1 VTEAQQRYRRLGK
14 YELHQL
20 LGEGAM
26 GIVWKAYDTVLRR
39 FVALKLLSSS
49 FRKTKDMQERFL
61 REARAAGAIQHAN
74 IVTVYDLGES
84 DGQLYIAMELVE
96 GRDLSDMIAL
106 RDPLALER
114 KLDITIEVL
123 AGLHF
128 AHQRGVIHRDVK
140 PSNVRVM
147 PDGRIKIMDFGIAR
161 LQKADATGSGAI
173 VGTPTYMAPEQITNG
188 AITPATDVF
197 SVGCMLYELL
207 CYQRPFEAESVH
219 GVLYQVL
226 TTEPRPLRTVAP
238 SIPAALERVV
248 AKAMNKVPH
257 ERYESAGQ
265 MMSTLQQIRA
275 ALSGADEEA
284 TQPLGRWTPLPRPM
298 LKLIT
303 HASMKA
309 RLAVLGALAAVVLL
323 LLYAPS
329 QPGQDS
335 TAVAVAPVL
344 PNPPA
349 AQPSASGL
357 TPTAPPTA
365 PGRASRGLAAN
376 PDAPPVSLAVSTR
389 RDSALA
395 ARDRAIGAGAQKN
408 SVPSLLLAQTM
419 LEASDRALQRGDQSL
434 ALRGYVESAE
444 RYGQARE
451 EARTM
456 EREARRI
463 VERVTPLVQA
473 IPTGRA
479 AANAGVYLA
488 RAESLLTQQDFTLAK
503 MAAQSAE
510 QIGID
515 AGIAPPSTQPA
526 DPRAAI
532 DVLLSDLE
540 RALASE
546 RISNIRVLYPGLTD
560 ADQRAWE
567 SFFRDWNQI
576 TAKFTIEDFDARGAT
591 ATGNVRAQFQYV
603 PAAGGAPRI
612 NRRRFAMRFEK
623 RDVGWRL
630 AGVSELK

>member
-1 VTEAQQRYRRLGK
+1 MSDASQRYRRLGK

-39 FVALKLLSSS
+39 YVALKLLSAS

-84 DGQLYIAMELVE
+84 EGQLFIAMELVE

-114 KLDITIEVL
+114 KLDIATEVL
-123 AGLHF
+123 TGLQF

-147 PDGRIKIMDFGIAR
+147 PDGRVKIMDFGIAR

-303 HASMKA
+303 HASMRA
-309 RLAVLGALAAVVLL
+309 RLIVLGALAAVVLL
-323 LLYAPS
+323 LVYAP
-329 QPGQDS
+329 GQ
-335 TAVAVAPVL
+335 TAEDPNAGFVNPPPPAPTGLVA
-344 PNPPA
+344 PPA
-349 AQPSASGL
+349 APTSAPISI
-357 TPTAPPTA
+357 
-365 PGRASRGLAAN
+365 
-376 PDAPPVSLAVSTR
+376 AVSSR
-389 RDSALA
+389 RDSAIA
-395 ARDRAIGAGAQKN
+395 AHDRAIAAGAQKN
-408 SVPSLLLAQTM
+408 SVPALILAQSM
-419 LEASDRALQRGDQSL
+419 FEAADQALQRGDQSL
-434 ALRGYVESAE
+434 ALRGYVEAT
-444 RYGQARE
+444 QAYTRARD
-451 EARTM
+451 EARAM
-456 EREARRI
+456 DREALQMI
-463 VERVTPLVQA
+463 ERVTPVVQA

-479 AANAGVYLA
+479 SSNAGIFLA
-488 RAESLLTQQDFTLAK
+488 RAESLLHEQDFTLAK
-503 MAAQSAE
+503 VAAQSAE
-510 QIGID
+510 QIGIA
-515 AGIAPPSTQPA
+515 AGIAPPSAQPA
-526 DPRAAI
+526 GPREGI
-532 DVLLSDLE
+532 DVLLSDLG
-540 RALASE
+540 RALASQ

-560 ADQRAWE
+560 SERRGWE
-567 SFFRDWNQI
+567 AFFRDWNQI
-576 TAKFTIEDFDARGAT
+576 TAKFTVEDFSVHGTT
-591 ATGNVRAQFQYV
+591 ATGNVRAMFEYI
-603 PAAGGAPRI
+603 PAKGGAPRVD
-612 NRRRFAMRFEK
+612 RRRFAMRFERK
-623 RDVGWRL
+623 DVGWRL
-630 AGVSELK
+630 AAVTELK

>member
-1 VTEAQQRYRRLGK
+1 MSDAQQRYRRLGK

-39 FVALKLLSSS
+39 YVALKLLSAS
-49 FRKTKDMQERFL
+49 FRKTKDMHERFL
-61 REARAAGAIQHAN
+61 REARAAGALQHAN

-84 DGQLYIAMELVE
+84 EGQLYIAMELVE

-114 KLDITIEVL
+114 KLDITIEL
-123 AGLHF
+123 LTGLHF

-147 PDGRIKIMDFGIAR
+147 PDGRVKIMDFGIAR

-265 MMSTLQQIRA
+265 MMATVQQIRS
-275 ALSGADEEA
+275 ALSGADDEA
-284 TQPLGRWTPLPRPM
+284 TQPLGRWTPLPKPV

-303 HASMKA
+303 HASMRA

-323 LLYAPS
+323 LLFSPS
-329 QPGQDS
+329 QPGDNEANAVLAPPPVIPPAPTTPLIVPPTVTEAPVS
-335 TAVAVAPVL
+335 VAV
-344 PNPPA
+344 
-349 AQPSASGL
+349 SI
-357 TPTAPPTA
+357 
-365 PGRASRGLAAN
+365 
-376 PDAPPVSLAVSTR
+376 R
-389 RDSALA
+389 RDSAFA
-395 ARDRAIGAGAQKN
+395 ARDRALAAGALKN
-408 SVPSLLLAQTM
+408 SVPAWILAESIFQ
-419 LEASDRALQRGDQSL
+419 ASEQALQAADQSR
-434 ALRGYVESAE
+434 AIRGYVEAE
-444 RYGQARE
+444 SQYARAREQARV
-451 EARTM
+451 M
-456 EREARRI
+456 NREARLM
-463 VERVTPLVQA
+463 VERVAPVVQA
-473 IPTGRA
+473 LPTGAA
-479 AANAGVYLA
+479 AANAGIFLA
-488 RAESLLTQQDFTLAK
+488 RAESLLREQDFTLAK
-503 MAAQSAE
+503 VAAQSAE

-515 AGIAPPSTQPA
+515 AGIAPPSPQPA
-526 DPRAAI
+526 SPRAAVN
-532 DVLLSDLE
+532 VLLSDLG
-540 RALASE
+540 RALASQ
-546 RISNIRVLYPGLTD
+546 RIANLRVLYRGLTEEE
-560 ADQRAWE
+560 RRGWE
-567 SFFRDWNQI
+567 AFFRDWNQI
-576 TAKFTIEDFDARGAT
+576 SAKFTVDNFRVQPNAIS
-591 ATGNVRAQFQYV
+591 ATGDVRAIFEYV
-603 PAAGGAPRI
+603 PAAGGAPRVD
-612 NRRRFAMRFEK
+612 RRRFAMRFEK
-623 RDVGWRL
+623 KDVGWRL
-630 AGVSELK
+630 AAVNELK

>member
-1 VTEAQQRYRRLGK
+1 MTDSQQRYRRLGK

-39 FVALKLLSSS
+39 YVALKLLSSS

-84 DGQLYIAMELVE
+84 EGQLYIAMELVE
-96 GRDLSDMIAL
+96 GHDLSDMIAL

-114 KLDITIEVL
+114 KLDITMEVL

-140 PSNVRVM
+140 PSNVRIM

-188 AITPATDVF
+188 AITAATDVF
-197 SVGCMLYELL
+197 SVGCLLYELL
-207 CYQRPFEAESVH
+207 CYRRPFEAESVH

-303 HASMKA
+303 HASMRA
-309 RLAVLGALAAVVLL
+309 RLAVLGALAAVVVL
-323 LLYAPS
+323 LLYAP
-329 QPGQDS
+329 G
-335 TAVAVAPVL
+335 
-344 PNPPA
+344 PPA
-349 AQPSASGL
+349 EEPGGAATTIPPAQHVAGGAGPG
-357 TPTAPPTA
+357 A
-365 PGRASRGLAAN
+365 PGGPGGLAA
-376 PDAPPVSLAVSTR
+376 PPPPPRTALVSLAVSSR

-395 ARDRAIGAGAQKN
+395 ARDRAITAGAQKN

-419 LEASDRALQRGDQSL
+419 LETSDRALERGDQSL
-434 ALRGYVESAE
+434 ALRGYVESAQ
-444 RYGQARE
+444 RYAQARD
-451 EARTM
+451 EARAM
-456 EREARRI
+456 EREAQHMI
-463 VERVTPLVQA
+463 QRVTPVVQA
-473 IPTGRA
+473 LPAGRA
-479 AANAGVYLA
+479 AANAGVFLA
-488 RAESLLTQQDFTLAK
+488 RAESLLREQDYTLAK
-503 MAAQSAE
+503 VAAQSAE

-515 AGIAPPSTQPA
+515 VGIAPPSTQPA
-526 DPRAAI
+526 DARGAI
-532 DVLLSDLE
+532 DVLLDDLG
-540 RALASE
+540 RALASQ
-546 RISNIRVLYPGLTD
+546 RISNLRVLYPGLTEEE
-560 ADQRAWE
+560 RRSWE
-567 SFFRDWNQI
+567 AFFREWNQI
-576 TAKFTIEDFDARGAT
+576 TAKFTVEDFKTQGAS
-591 ATGNVRAQFQYV
+591 ATGNVRALFQYV
-603 PAAGGAPRI
+603 PAHGGAPRMD
-612 NRRRFAMRFEK
+612 RRRFAMRFEK
-623 RDVGWRL
+623 KDAGWRL
-630 AGVSELK
+630 AAVTELK

>member
-1 VTEAQQRYRRLGK
+1 MSEAQQRYRRLGK

-26 GIVWKAYDTVLRR
+26 GIVWKSYDTVLRR
-39 FVALKLLSSS
+39 YVALKLLSSS

-84 DGQLYIAMELVE
+84 EGQLYIAMELVE

-147 PDGRIKIMDFGIAR
+147 PDGRVKIMDFGIAR

-226 TTEPRPLRTVAP
+226 TTEPRALRTVAP

-265 MMSTLQQIRA
+265 MMSTLQGIRS
-275 ALSGADEEA
+275 ALSGADDEA
-284 TQPLGRWTPLPRPM
+284 TQPLGRWTPLPRPV

-303 HASMKA
+303 HASMRA
-309 RLAVLGALAAVVLL
+309 RLAVLGALAAVVVL
-323 LLYAPS
+323 LLYAP
-329 QPGQDS
+329 GQS
-335 TAVAVAPVL
+335 GEPANQVR

-349 AQPSASGL
+349 AAPIGLSA
-357 TPTAPPTA
+357 PAPI
-365 PGRASRGLAAN
+365 
-376 PDAPPVSLAVSTR
+376 PDGVPVSVAVGTR
-389 RDSALA
+389 RDSAWA
-395 ARDRAIGAGAQKN
+395 ARDRAVSAGALKN
-408 SVPSLLLAQTM
+408 NVPAMILAETM
-419 LEASDRALQRGDQSL
+419 FQAAQQALQAGDQTR
-434 ALRGYVESAE
+434 ALRGYMEAE
-444 RYGQARE
+444 HQYGRAREQARV
-451 EARTM
+451 M
-456 EREARRI
+456 DREAQRM
-463 VERVTPLVQA
+463 VQRVTPVVQA
-473 IPTGRA
+473 IPSGPA
-479 AANAGVYLA
+479 FGNAVIFLA
-488 RAESLLTQQDFTLAK
+488 RAESLLHEQDFTLAK
-503 MAAQSAE
+503 VAAQSAE

-515 AGIAPPSTQPA
+515 AGIAPPSGQPPDA
-526 DPRAAI
+526 RGAV
-532 DVLLSDLE
+532 DVLLSDLG
-540 RALASE
+540 RALSSR
-546 RISNIRVLYPGLTD
+546 RIANIRVLYPSLTD
-560 ADQRAWE
+560 EERRGWE
-567 SFFRDWNQI
+567 SFFRGWNQI
-576 TAKFTIEDFDARGAT
+576 TAKFTVEDFKLRGSIAT
-591 ATGNVRAQFQYV
+591 ANVRAMFQYV
-603 PAAGGAPRI
+603 PARGGAPRVD
-612 NRRRFAMRFEK
+612 RRRFAMRFERK
-623 RDVGWRL
+623 EVGWRL
-630 AGVSELK
+630 AAVSEIK

>member
-1 VTEAQQRYRRLGK
+1 MTDAQQRYRRLGK

-39 FVALKLLSSS
+39 YVALKLLSSS

-284 TQPLGRWTPLPRPM
+284 TQPLGRWTPLPRPV
-298 LKLIT
+298 LKLST

-329 QPGQDS
+329 QPSQD
-335 TAVAVAPVL
+335 TPATVAPL
-344 PNPPA
+344 PNPPV
-349 AQPSASGL
+349 QPSGSGFA
-357 TPTAPPTA
+357 APPAAAA
-365 PGRASRGLAAN
+365 PAPAATRAAN
-376 PDAPPVSLAVSTR
+376 RDAAPVSLAVSTR

-395 ARDRAIGAGAQKN
+395 ARDRAIEAGAHKN
-408 SVPSLLLAQTM
+408 GVPSLLLAQTI
-419 LEASDRALQRGDQSL
+419 LEASDRALQHGDQSL

-451 EARTM
+451 EARVM
-456 EREARRI
+456 EREAPPM

-503 MAAQSAE
+503 MAAQNAE

-526 DPRAAI
+526 DPRAAVE
-532 DVLLSDLE
+532 VLLSDLE

-546 RISNIRVLYPGLTD
+546 RISNIRVLYPGLTEP
-560 ADQRAWE
+560 DQRAWE
-567 SFFRDWNQI
+567 SFFHNWNQI
-576 TAKFTIEDFDARGAT
+576 AAKFTIEDFNAHGAT

-612 NRRRFAMRFEK
+612 DRRRFAMRFEK
-623 RDVGWRL
+623 REVGWRL
-630 AGVSELK
+630 AGVSEIK

>member
-1 VTEAQQRYRRLGK
+1 VSDAPQRYRRLGK

-39 FVALKLLSSS
+39 YVGLKLLSAS

-84 DGQLYIAMELVE
+84 EGQLFIAMELVE

-114 KLDITIEVL
+114 KLDIAIEVL
-123 AGLHF
+123 TGLHF

-147 PDGRIKIMDFGIAR
+147 PDGRVKIMDFGIAR

-284 TQPLGRWTPLPRPM
+284 TQPLGRWTPLPRPI

-323 LLYAPS
+323 LVYAP
-329 QPGQDS
+329 GQSPDGPTNS
-335 TAVAVAPVL
+335 ALANPTP
-344 PNPPA
+344 PPA
-349 AQPSASGL
+349 APTGL
-357 TPTAPPTA
+357 VAPPAA
-365 PGRASRGLAAN
+365 PTSA
-376 PDAPPVSLAVSTR
+376 PVSMAVSTR
-389 RDSALA
+389 RDSAVA
-395 ARDRAIGAGAQKN
+395 ARERAVAAGAEKN
-408 SVPSLLLAQTM
+408 SVPALILAQSM
-419 LEASDRALQRGDQSL
+419 FESSDRALQRGDQSL
-434 ALRGYVESAE
+434 ALRGYVEAAQA
-444 RYGQARE
+444 YGRASQ
-451 EARTM
+451 EARAM
-456 EREARRI
+456 DREAQHMI
-463 VERVTPLVQA
+463 ERVTPVVEA

-479 AANAGVYLA
+479 ASNAGVFLA
-488 RAESLLTQQDFTLAK
+488 RAESLLHEQDFTLAK
-503 MAAQSAE
+503 VAAQSAE

-515 AGIAPPSTQPA
+515 AGIAPPSAQPPA
-526 DPRAAI
+526 ARAAV
-532 DVLLSDLE
+532 DVLLSDLG
-540 RALASE
+540 RALASQ

-560 ADQRAWE
+560 SERRGWE
-567 SFFRDWNQI
+567 AFFRDWNQI
-576 TAKFTIEDFDARGAT
+576 TAKFTIEDFTVRSGT
-591 ATGNVRAQFQYV
+591 ANGNVRAMFEYV
-603 PAAGGAPRI
+603 PARGGAPRVD
-612 NRRRFAMRFEK
+612 RRRFAMRFERK
-623 RDVGWRL
+623 EVGWRL
-630 AGVSELK
+630 AAVTELK

>member
-1 VTEAQQRYRRLGK
+1 VSDAQQRYKRLGK

-39 FVALKLLSSS
+39 YVALKLLGSS
-49 FRKTKDMQERFL
+49 FRKTMDMQERFL

-84 DGQLYIAMELVE
+84 EGQLYIAMELVE

-114 KLDITIEVL
+114 KLDIAIEVL

-147 PDGRIKIMDFGIAR
+147 PDGRVKIMDFGIAR

-188 AITPATDVF
+188 AITAATDVF

-265 MMSTLQQIRA
+265 MLATLQGIRT
-275 ALSGADEEA
+275 ALSGADNEA
-284 TQPLGRWTPLPRPM
+284 TQPLGRWTPLPRPV
-298 LKLIT
+298 LTLIT
-303 HASMKA
+303 HAPMKW
-309 RLAVLGALAAVVLL
+309 RLGVLGALAAVVIL
-323 LLYAPS
+323 LLYAPN
-329 QPGQDS
+329 QPAAETDVPPAPP
-335 TAVAVAPVL
+335 AVPPPGLVAP
-344 PNPPA
+344 PPA
-349 AQPSASGL
+349 
-357 TPTAPPTA
+357 PPE
-365 PGRASRGLAAN
+365 AA
-376 PDAPPVSLAVSTR
+376 PVSLAVSTR

-395 ARDRAIGAGAQKN
+395 SHERAVAAGADKN
-408 SVPSLLLAQTM
+408 NVPAMILGETM
-419 LEASDRALQRGDQSL
+419 LEASDQALRAGDQSR
-434 ALRGYVESAE
+434 ALGGYVEAA
-444 RYGQARE
+444 RQFARARE
-451 EARTM
+451 EVRTM
-456 EREARRI
+456 EREAQRM
-463 VERVTPLVQA
+463 VERVTPVVQA
-473 IPTGRA
+473 IPTGQE
-479 AANAGVYLA
+479 AANAGIILA
-488 RAESLLTQQDFTLAK
+488 RAESLLREKDFTLAK
-503 MAAQSAE
+503 VAAQSAE

-515 AGIAPPSTQPA
+515 AGIAPPSSQPRE
-526 DPRAAI
+526 PPAAI
-532 DVLLSDLE
+532 DVLLADLG
-540 RALASE
+540 RALSSE
-546 RISNIRVLYPGLTD
+546 RVPNIQVLYPGLTD
-560 ADQRAWE
+560 GERRGWE
-567 SFFRDWNQI
+567 EFFRGWNQI
-576 TAKFTIEDFDARGAT
+576 TAKFTVEELQTQGNLAT
-591 ATGNVRAQFQYV
+591 ANVRAVFQYV
-603 PAAGGAPRI
+603 PSRGGAPRVD
-612 NRRRFAMRFEK
+612 RRRFAMRFEK
-623 RDVGWRL
+623 KELGWRV
-630 AGVSELK
+630 AAVSELK

>member
-1 VTEAQQRYRRLGK
+1 MSDAPLSPQQRYRRLGK

-39 FVALKLLSSS
+39 YVALKLLSSS

-74 IVTVYDLGES
+74 IVTVYDLGEAE
-84 DGQLYIAMELVE
+84 GQLYIAMELVE

-197 SVGCMLYELL
+197 SVGCLLYELL

-284 TQPLGRWTPLPRPM
+284 TQPLGRWTPLPRPI
-298 LKLIT
+298 LKLIMPT
-303 HASMKA
+303 SMKA
-309 RLAVLGALAAVVLL
+309 RLAVLGALAAVVGL
-323 LLYAPS
+323 LLYAP
-329 QPGQDS
+329 GQQ
-335 TAVAVAPVL
+335 APNETGAL
-344 PNPPA
+344 
-349 AQPSASGL
+349 
-357 TPTAPPTA
+357 TAPPPA
-365 PGRASRGLAAN
+365 PGGALAAPQPPPPAN
-376 PDAPPVSLAVSTR
+376 TAPVSLVVSSR

-395 ARDRAIGAGAQKN
+395 ARNRAVAAGAEKN

-434 ALRGYVESAE
+434 ALRGYVESAQ
-444 RYGQARE
+444 RYAKARE
-451 EARTM
+451 EALDM
-456 EREARRI
+456 EHEAEHMI
-463 VERVTPLVQA
+463 QRVTPVVQA
-473 IPTGRA
+473 IPAGRA
-479 AANAGVYLA
+479 AANAGVFLA
-488 RAESLLTQQDFTLAK
+488 RAESLLRVQDFTLAK
-503 MAAQSAE
+503 VAAQGAE

-515 AGIAPPSTQPA
+515 AGIAPPSAQPPEA
-526 DPRAAI
+526 RRAI
-532 DVLLSDLE
+532 EVLLEDLG
-540 RALASE
+540 RALSSE
-546 RISNIRVLYPGLTD
+546 RIANLRVLYPGITPEE
-560 ADQRAWE
+560 RRSWE
-567 SFFRDWNQI
+567 AFFHEWNKI
-576 TAKFTIEDFDARGAT
+576 TATFTIEDFKTETAT
-591 ATGNVRAQFQYV
+591 ATGNVRAMFQYV
-603 PAAGGAPRI
+603 PARGGAPRVD
-612 NRRRFAMRFEK
+612 RRRFAMRFEK
-623 RDVGWRL
+623 KDVGWRL
-630 AGVSELK
+630 AGVTEIK

>member
-1 VTEAQQRYRRLGK
+1 MTDSQQRYRRLGK

-39 FVALKLLSSS
+39 YVALKLLSSS

-84 DGQLYIAMELVE
+84 EGQLYIAMELVE

-114 KLDITIEVL
+114 KLDITMEVL

-140 PSNVRVM
+140 PSNVRIM

-188 AITPATDVF
+188 AITAATDVF
-197 SVGCMLYELL
+197 SVGCLLYELL
-207 CYQRPFEAESVH
+207 CYRRPFEAESVH

-303 HASMKA
+303 HASMRA
-309 RLAVLGALAAVVLL
+309 RLAVLGALAAVVVL
-323 LLYAPS
+323 LLYAP
-329 QPGQDS
+329 G
-335 TAVAVAPVL
+335 
-344 PNPPA
+344 PPA
-349 AQPSASGL
+349 EEPGGGAATIPPAQHVAGGGGPG
-357 TPTAPPTA
+357 A
-365 PGRASRGLAAN
+365 PGGPGGLAA
-376 PDAPPVSLAVSTR
+376 PPPPPRTALVSLAVSSR

-395 ARDRAIGAGAQKN
+395 ARDRAITAGAQKN

-419 LEASDRALQRGDQSL
+419 LETSDRALERGDQSL
-434 ALRGYVESAE
+434 ALRGYVESAQ
-444 RYGQARE
+444 RYAQARD
-451 EARTM
+451 EARAM
-456 EREARRI
+456 EREAQHMI
-463 VERVTPLVQA
+463 QRVTPVVQA
-473 IPTGRA
+473 LPAGRA
-479 AANAGVYLA
+479 AANAGVFLA
-488 RAESLLTQQDFTLAK
+488 RAESLLREQDYTLAK
-503 MAAQSAE
+503 VAAQSAE

-526 DPRAAI
+526 DARGAI
-532 DVLLSDLE
+532 DVLLDDLG
-540 RALASE
+540 RALASQ
-546 RISNIRVLYPGLTD
+546 RISNLRVLYPGLTEEE
-560 ADQRAWE
+560 RRSWE
-567 SFFRDWNQI
+567 AFFREWNQI
-576 TAKFTIEDFDARGAT
+576 TAKFTVEDFKTQGAS
-591 ATGNVRAQFQYV
+591 ATGNVRALFQYV
-603 PAAGGAPRI
+603 PAHGGAPRMD
-612 NRRRFAMRFEK
+612 RRRFAMRFEK
-623 RDVGWRL
+623 KDAGWRL
-630 AGVSELK
+630 AAVTELK

>member
-1 VTEAQQRYRRLGK
+1 MTDSQQRYRRLGK

-39 FVALKLLSSS
+39 YVALKLLSSS

-84 DGQLYIAMELVE
+84 EGQLYIAMELVE

-114 KLDITIEVL
+114 KLDITMEVL

-140 PSNVRVM
+140 PSNVRIM

-188 AITPATDVF
+188 AITAATDVF
-197 SVGCMLYELL
+197 SVGCLLYELL
-207 CYQRPFEAESVH
+207 CYRRPFEAESVH

-303 HASMKA
+303 HASMRA
-309 RLAVLGALAAVVLL
+309 RLAVLGALAAVVVL
-323 LLYAPS
+323 LLYAP
-329 QPGQDS
+329 G
-335 TAVAVAPVL
+335 
-344 PNPPA
+344 PPA
-349 AQPSASGL
+349 EEPGGAATTIPPAQHVAGGAGPG
-357 TPTAPPTA
+357 A
-365 PGRASRGLAAN
+365 PGGPGGLAA
-376 PDAPPVSLAVSTR
+376 PPPPPRTALVSLAVSSR

-395 ARDRAIGAGAQKN
+395 ARDRAITAGAQKN

-419 LEASDRALQRGDQSL
+419 LETSDRALERGDQSL
-434 ALRGYVESAE
+434 ALRGYVESAQ
-444 RYGQARE
+444 RYAQARD
-451 EARTM
+451 EARAM
-456 EREARRI
+456 EREAQHMI
-463 VERVTPLVQA
+463 QRVTPVVQA
-473 IPTGRA
+473 LPAGRA
-479 AANAGVYLA
+479 AANAGVFLA
-488 RAESLLTQQDFTLAK
+488 RAESLLREQDYTLAK
-503 MAAQSAE
+503 VAAQSAE

-526 DPRAAI
+526 DARGAI
-532 DVLLSDLE
+532 DVLLDDLG
-540 RALASE
+540 RALASQ
-546 RISNIRVLYPGLTD
+546 RISNLRVLYPGLTEEE
-560 ADQRAWE
+560 RRSWE
-567 SFFRDWNQI
+567 AFFREWNQI
-576 TAKFTIEDFDARGAT
+576 TAKFTVEDFKTQGAS
-591 ATGNVRAQFQYV
+591 ATGNVRALFQYV
-603 PAAGGAPRI
+603 PAHGGAPRMD
-612 NRRRFAMRFEK
+612 RRRFAMRFEK
-623 RDVGWRL
+623 KDAGWRL
-630 AGVSELK
+630 AAVTELK

>member
-1 VTEAQQRYRRLGK
+1 MSDPQQRYRRLGK

-39 FVALKLLSSS
+39 YVALKLLSSS

-84 DGQLYIAMELVE
+84 EGQLFIAMELVE

-147 PDGRIKIMDFGIAR
+147 PDGRVKIMDFGIAR

-188 AITPATDVF
+188 AITAATDVF
-197 SVGCMLYELL
+197 SVGCLLYELL

-226 TTEPRPLRTVAP
+226 TTEPRPLRTVTP

-303 HASMKA
+303 HASMRA
-309 RLAVLGALAAVVLL
+309 RLAVLGALAAVVVL
-323 LLYAPS
+323 LLYAPG
-329 QPGQDS
+329 QPVDERS
-335 TAVAVAPVL
+335 SAAAAPA
-344 PNPPA
+344 PAPGPPA
-349 AQPSASGL
+349 QP
-357 TPTAPPTA
+357 T
-365 PGRASRGLAAN
+365 GLAA
-376 PDAPPVSLAVSTR
+376 PTPPLTTAPVSLAVSSR
-389 RDSALA
+389 RDSAMA
-395 ARDRAIGAGAQKN
+395 ARDRALAAGAEKN
-408 SVPSLLLAQTM
+408 TVPSLLLARTM
-419 LEASDRALQRGDQSL
+419 LEASDQALQRGDQSL
-434 ALRGYVESAE
+434 ALRGYVEAAQ
-444 RYGQARE
+444 RYAQARE
-451 EARTM
+451 EARVM
-456 EREARRI
+456 EREAQHM
-463 VERVTPLVQA
+463 VERVTPVVQA
-473 IPTGRA
+473 IPAGCA
-479 AANAGVYLA
+479 ASNAGVFLS
-488 RAESLLTQQDFTLAK
+488 RAESLLHEQDFTLAK
-503 MAAQSAE
+503 VAAQSAE
-510 QIGID
+510 QIGIA
-515 AGIAPPSTQPA
+515 AGIAPPSAQPTE
-526 DPRAAI
+526 PRAAI
-532 DVLLSDLE
+532 DVLLEDLG
-540 RALASE
+540 RALSSQ
-546 RISNIRVLYPGLTD
+546 RIANMRVLYPGLTE
-560 ADQRAWE
+560 QERRSWE
-567 SFFRDWNQI
+567 AFFREWNQI
-576 TAKFTIEDFDARGAT
+576 TAKFTVEGFKTQGAT
-591 ATGNVRAQFQYV
+591 ATGDVHAMFQYV
-603 PAAGGAPRI
+603 PARGGAPRVD
-612 NRRRFAMRFEK
+612 RRRFAMRFERK
-623 RDVGWRL
+623 DVGWRL
-630 AGVSELK
+630 AAVTELK

>member
-1 VTEAQQRYRRLGK
+1 MSDAQQRYRRLGK

-39 FVALKLLSSS
+39 YVALKLLSSS

-74 IVTVYDLGES
+74 IVTVYDLGEAE
-84 DGQLYIAMELVE
+84 GQLYIAMELVE

-161 LQKADATGSGAI
+161 LQKADTTGSGAI

-197 SVGCMLYELL
+197 STGCLLYELL
-207 CYQRPFEAESVH
+207 SYQRPFEAESVH

-275 ALSGADEEA
+275 ALSGADGEA
-284 TQPLGRWTPLPRPM
+284 TQPLGRWTPLPRPI

-303 HASMKA
+303 HASMRA
-309 RLAVLGALAAVVLL
+309 RLAVLAALAAVVVL
-323 LLYAPS
+323 LLYAPAQQS
-329 QPGQDS
+329 GD
-335 TAVAVAPVL
+335 
-344 PNPPA
+344 
-349 AQPSASGL
+349 QPSAAVP
-357 TPTAPPTA
+357 TPTPPL
-365 PGRASRGLAAN
+365 GRAPVPPQPNPNAA
-376 PDAPPVSLAVSTR
+376 PVSLAVSSR

-395 ARDRAIGAGAQKN
+395 ARDRAIAAGAQKN
-408 SVPSLLLAQTM
+408 SVPSLMLAQSI
-419 LEASDRALQRGDQSL
+419 LETSDRALQRGDQSL
-434 ALRGYVESAE
+434 ALRGYVESAQ
-444 RYGQARE
+444 RYARARE
-451 EARTM
+451 EARDM
-456 EREARRI
+456 EREAHRMI
-463 VERVTPLVQA
+463 QRVSPVVAA
-473 IPTGRA
+473 IPTSRA
-479 AANAGVYLA
+479 AANAGVFLA
-488 RAESLLTQQDFTLAK
+488 RAESLLRQQDFTLAK
-503 MAAQSAE
+503 IAAQSAE

-515 AGIAPPSTQPA
+515 AGIAPPSPQPA
-526 DPRAAI
+526 DPQGAI
-532 DVLLSDLE
+532 NVLLEDLG
-540 RALASE
+540 RALSSQ
-546 RISNIRVLYPGLTD
+546 RIVNLRVLYPGLTD
-560 ADQRAWE
+560 QERSGWE
-567 SFFRDWNQI
+567 SFFHEWNKI
-576 TAKFTIEDFDARGAT
+576 TAKFTVEGFKVQSDT
-591 ATGNVRAQFQYV
+591 ATGNVRATFQYT
-603 PAAGGAPRI
+603 PARGGAPRED
-612 NRRRFAMRFEK
+612 RRRFAMRFEK
-623 RDVGWRL
+623 KEVGWRL
-630 AGVSELK
+630 ATVTEIK